1 METVLVEWGLPA
13 LFCISFLAAT
23 VLPIASEWLLA
34 AIVVQP
40 VDMTAAVAVAT
51 AGNTPGRGDHLGRGM
66 VGAACGSCS
75 AGCGS
80 AWRTARRAESWY
92 TRWGSWSL
100 LLAWA
105 PVVGDP
111 LCLVAGLFKVPLIR
125 FIPLVAVGKAG
136 RYLVIA
142 WAARQLMA

>member
-40 VDMTAAVAVAT
+40 VDMTQTVAVAT
-51 AGNTPGRGDHLGRGM
+51 AGNTLGAVTTWA
-66 VGAACGSCS
+66 VGWWGGLWVMQRWLRIS
-75 AGCGS
+75 
-80 AWRTARRAESWY
+80 TADRSRAESWY

-111 LCLVAGLFKVPLIR
+111 LCLVAGMFKVPLTR

-142 WAARQLMA
+142 WAARQLVV

>member
-1 METVLVEWGLPA
+1 METLLVDWGLPA
-13 LFCISFLAAT
+13 LFCVSFLAAT

-40 VDMTAAVAVAT
+40 VDMTAAVVIAT
-51 AGNTPGRGDHLGRGM
+51 AGNTLGAM
-66 VGAACGSCS
+66 TTWAVGWWG
-75 AGCGS
+75 GLWVMQRWLRIG
-80 AWRTARRAESWY
+80 TADRQRAESWY
-92 TRWGSWSL
+92 ARWGSWSL

-111 LCLVAGLFKVPLIR
+111 LCLVAGVFKVPLTR
-125 FIPLVAVGKAG
+125 FIPLVASGKAA

-142 WAARQLMA
+142 WAARQLVL

>member
-1 METVLVEWGLPA
+1 METVLLEWGLPA
-13 LFCISFLAAT
+13 LFCVSFLAAT

-34 AIVVQP
+34 ALVLQS
-40 VDMTAAVAVAT
+40 VDMTAAVTVAT
-51 AGNTPGRGDHLGRGM
+51 VGNTLGAITTWA
-66 VGAACGSCS
+66 VGLWGGLWIMQRWLRISES
-75 AGCGS
+75 D
-80 AWRTARRAESWY
+80 RRRAEAWY

-111 LCLVAGLFKVPLIR
+111 LCLVAGMFNVPLVR
-125 FIPLVAVGKAG
+125 FVPLVAAGKAG

-142 WAARQLMA
+142 WAARQLIR

>member
-1 METVLVEWGLPA
+1 METVFVEWGLPA
-13 LFCISFLAAT
+13 LFCVSFLAAT

-34 AIVVQP
+34 ALVVHP

-51 AGNTPGRGDHLGRGM
+51 AGNTLGAVTTWA
-66 VGAACGSCS
+66 VGYWGGLWIMQRWLRISETD
-75 AGCGS
+75 
-80 AWRTARRAESWY
+80 RMRAENWY

-111 LCLVAGLFKVPLIR
+111 LCLVAGMFNVPLIR
-125 FIPLVAVGKAG
+125 FIPLVAAGKAG

-142 WAARQLMA
+142 WAAHQLVV